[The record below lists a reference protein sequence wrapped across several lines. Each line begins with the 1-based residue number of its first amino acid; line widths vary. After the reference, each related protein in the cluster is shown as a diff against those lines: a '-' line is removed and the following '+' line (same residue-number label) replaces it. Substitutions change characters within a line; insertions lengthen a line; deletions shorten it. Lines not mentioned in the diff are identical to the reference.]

1 MVKNGKSGLSASNLI
16 ELSPYCAPRQLE
28 LLTAWV
34 EEGTAEGAARRLGV
48 SKSCVLN
55 CKSRVVA
62 KRNHRGDFDRPTALA
77 MEERPLPEG
86 FVLRGQSVLVGPDG
100 KLRER
105 WDKTRQEGADPDE
118 VPKLPDA
125 VLRRVAKFHDADGR
139 VLNYWTTEDRDQ
151 AKQAVAWE
159 DFARALAEESEAKW
173 EPLPAGSREPVSDRL
188 MPMYLVGDHHIGM
201 LAWGEETDGPSYN
214 TKIAE
219 RLLKAAVDHL
229 VTVTPSSELACV
241 AFLGDLMHYDGL
253 TAETPTSHHRLDP
266 DTRYG
271 KVVRAT
277 IRCVR
282 HVIGRTLERHERV
295 RIVIKPGNHDPS
307 SMIFL
312 TELLANFYEQ
322 EPRVEVDTS
331 PSLYSYLTHGRCL
344 LGFHHGHQ
352 KKKLKDLPLIMAT
365 DRAELWGRSEYR
377 YWWTGHVH
385 HDQVLGDAN
394 GACRVESVRV
404 LTPLDAYAH
413 GAGFRSSREMKAVV
427 YHADYGE
434 MARYT
439 VNPEMIDHD

>member
-1 MVKNGKSGLSASNLI
+1 MAKTRGLSAA
-16 ELSPYCAPRQLE
+16 ELRDLAPYCTARQHQ
-28 LLTAWV
+28 LLSAWSKM
-34 EEGTAEGAARRLGV
+34 GSAAKAAHKLGL
-48 SKSCVLN
+48 SRNALLN
-55 CKSRVVA
+55 AKARVVA
-62 KRNHRGDFDRPTALA
+62 KHNHRGNFGRPETLA
-77 MEERPLPEG
+77 MNEPLPEG
-86 FVLRGQSVLVGPDG
+86 FVLRGQSALVDKEGN
-100 KLRER
+100 LRER

-125 VLRRVAKFHDADGR
+125 VLKRVAKFHDADGK
-139 VLNYWTTEDRDQ
+139 VLQYWTTEEPSKVTQ
-151 AKQAVAWE
+151 ATVWQ
-159 DFARALAEESEAKW
+159 DFARALAEENGARW
-173 EPLPAGSREPVSDRL
+173 EPVSGPGSREPISHSL
-188 MPMYLVGDHHIGM
+188 MPTYLVGDHHIGM
-201 LAWGEETDGPSYN
+201 LAWGEETDGDSYD

-219 RLLKAAVDHL
+219 SLLCKAVDHL
-229 VTVTPSSELACV
+229 TSVTPASDLGCV

-282 HVIGRTLERHERV
+282 YVIGRALEHHQRV
-295 RIVIKPGNHDPS
+295 KVIVMAGNHDPS

-312 TELLANFYEQ
+312 TELLACYYEN

-331 PSLYSYLTHGRCL
+331 PALYRYLSYGRCL
-344 LGFHHGHQ
+344 IGFHHGHQ

-365 DRAELWGRSEYR
+365 DRPEQWGESKYR

-394 GACRVESVRV
+394 GACRVESVEIMA
-404 LTPLDAYAH
+404 PMDAYAY
-413 GAGFRSSREMKAVV
+413 GAGFRSSRSMKAVV
-427 YHADYGE
+427 YHALHGE

-439 VNPEMIDHD
+439 VNPEVIDHE